1 MSFAY
6 STLAG
11 YEPRLPM
18 FLTPLYQPYPLPP
31 RSRRNRI
38 RNLTSTE
45 LKNLAEEMASL
56 SEEEYDYDNEVSRD
70 TKNTAEGYLTRSP
83 FPATNH
89 SREWLRL
96 HVSDRE
102 NYDTT

>member
-11 YEPRLPM
+11 HEPRLPM
-18 FLTPLYQPYPLPP
+18 FVTPLYQPYPLPP

-38 RNLTSTE
+38 RNLTPTE

-56 SEEEYDYDNEVSRD
+56 SEEEYDYDNEVSCCCCFCCCCTQR
-70 TKNTAEGYLTRSP
+70 TRTNATLTRVP
-83 FPATNH
+83 
-89 SREWLRL
+89 
-96 HVSDRE
+96 VSSDKSFAS
-102 NYDTT
+102 TGTAS